1 MMNIGER
8 IKEAIG
14 TNLGW
19 KLADNPQT
27 VGVNKPNVLCCGEH
41 FAIVT
46 CTEDDTPY
54 VEAMKEIVTNEDE
67 DTVKFVVKQKGAR
80 VPAGK
85 GFGDRVW
92 RENSEHG
99 GIEVSFAKRPD
110 ESERDTLKQL
120 GFRWSRM
127 SGVWYLP
134 LKKMGDGVAQFLA
147 AGNFKKVEGV

>member
-1 MMNIGER
+1 MNIGER
-8 IKEAIG
+8 IKQASGE
-14 TNLGW
+14 NFGW
-19 KLADNPQT
+19 KLAENPQT

-41 FAIVT
+41 YAIVT
-46 CTEDDTPY
+46 CMDDDMPY
-54 VEAMKEIVTNEDE
+54 TEAMVDIVSDHADDRVRFIT
-67 DTVKFVVKQKGAR
+67 KSKCAR

-110 ESERDTLKQL
+110 ESERATLKQL

>member
-1 MMNIGER
+1 MNIGER

-19 KLADNPQT
+19 KLADKPQE
-27 VGVNKPNVLCCGEH
+27 VGANKPNVLCCGEH

-46 CTEDDTPY
+46 CTADDRPY
-54 VEAMKEIVTNEDE
+54 VEAMVEMESDKADDN
-67 DTVKFVVKQKGAR
+67 VKFIERQKGAR

-110 ESERDTLKQL
+110 ENERTTLKAL

-127 SGVWYLP
+127 AGVWYLP

-147 AGNFKKVEGV
+147 AGQFKKVEGV

>member
-1 MMNIGER
+1 MNIGER
-8 IKEAIG
+8 IKQAIG
-14 TNLGW
+14 ENLGW
-19 KLADNPQT
+19 NLADNPQT
-27 VGVNKPNVLCCGEH
+27 VGANKPNVLCCGEH
-41 FAIVT
+41 YAIVT
-46 CTEDDTPY
+46 CTEDDKPY
-54 VEAMKEIVTNEDE
+54 LQAMEEIVADENE
-67 DTVKFVVKQKGAR
+67 DTVKFIVKQKSAR

-92 RENSEHG
+92 RENAEHG
-99 GIEVSFAKRPD
+99 GIELSFAKRPD
-110 ESERDTLKQL
+110 ESERATLKQL

>member
-1 MMNIGER
+1 MNIGDR
-8 IKEAIG
+8 IKQAIG
-14 TNLGW
+14 ENLGW
-19 KLADNPQT
+19 KLAENPQT

-41 FAIVT
+41 YAIVT
-46 CTEDDTPY
+46 CTEDDKPY
-54 VEAMKEIVTNEDE
+54 LQAMEELVADEDE
-67 DTVKFVVKQKGAR
+67 DTVKFITKSKCAR
-80 VPAGK
+80 VPADK

-110 ESERDTLKQL
+110 ESERATLKQL

>member
-1 MMNIGER
+1 MNIGER
-8 IKEAIG
+8 IKDAIG

-19 KLADNPQT
+19 KLADKPQE
-27 VGVNKPNVLCCGEH
+27 VGTNKPNVLCCGEH

-46 CTEDDTPY
+46 CTADDQPY
-54 VEAMKEIVTNEDE
+54 VEAMVEMVTDHDE
-67 DTVKFVVKQKGAR
+67 DKVKFIERQKGAR

-110 ESERDTLKQL
+110 ENERTTLKAL

-127 SGVWYLP
+127 AGVWYLP
-134 LKKMGDGVAQFLA
+134 LKKMGGGVAQFLA
-147 AGNFKKVEGV
+147 DGQFKKVDGV

>member
-1 MMNIGER
+1 MNIGER
-8 IKEAIG
+8 IQQAIG
-14 TNLGW
+14 ENLGW
-19 KLADNPQT
+19 KLAENPQT

-41 FAIVT
+41 YAIVT
-46 CTEDDTPY
+46 CTEDDKPY
-54 VEAMKEIVTNEDE
+54 LQAMEELVADADE
-67 DTVKFVVKQKGAR
+67 DTVKFIIKQKCAR

-110 ESERDTLKQL
+110 ESERATLKQL

>member
-1 MMNIGER
+1 MSIGDKIKTAIGE
-8 IKEAIG
+8 
-14 TNLGW
+14 NLGW

-27 VGVNKPNVLCCGEH
+27 VGLNKPNVLCCGEH

-46 CTEDDTPY
+46 CFDEDKPY
-54 VEAMKEIVTNEDE
+54 LQAMEEMVANEDE
-67 DTVKFVVKQKGAR
+67 DTVKFIAKQKGTR

-110 ESERDTLKQL
+110 ENERATLKQL

>member
-1 MMNIGER
+1 MNIGER
-8 IKEAIG
+8 IKQAIG
-14 TNLGW
+14 ENLGW
-19 KLADNPQT
+19 KLAENPQT

-54 VEAMKEIVTNEDE
+54 VEAMKEIVANEDE
-67 DTVKFVVKQKGAR
+67 DTVKFVVKQKCAR

-110 ESERDTLKQL
+110 ESERATLKQL

>member
-1 MMNIGER
+1 MSIGDKIKTAIGE
-8 IKEAIG
+8 
-14 TNLGW
+14 NLGW

-27 VGVNKPNVLCCGEH
+27 VGLNKPNVLCCGEH

-46 CTEDDTPY
+46 CFDEDKPY
-54 VEAMKEIVTNEDE
+54 LQAMEEMVANEDE
-67 DTVKFVVKQKGAR
+67 DTVKFIAKQKGTR

-110 ESERDTLKQL
+110 ENERATLKAL

-134 LKKMGDGVAQFLA
+134 LKKMGDGVAKFLA
-147 AGNFKKVEGV
+147 AGQFKNVEGV

>member
-1 MMNIGER
+1 MNIGER
-8 IKEAIG
+8 SKHAIG
-14 TNLGW
+14 ENLGW
-19 KLADNPQT
+19 KLAENPQT

-41 FAIVT
+41 YAIVT
-46 CTEDDTPY
+46 CMDDDMPY
-54 VEAMKEIVTNEDE
+54 TEAMVDIVSDHADDRVRFIT
-67 DTVKFVVKQKGAR
+67 KSKCAR

-110 ESERDTLKQL
+110 ESERATLKQL

>member
-1 MMNIGER
+1 MNIGER
-8 IKEAIG
+8 IKQAIG
-14 TNLGW
+14 ENLGW
-19 KLADNPQT
+19 KLAENPQT

-41 FAIVT
+41 YAIVT
-46 CTEDDTPY
+46 CMDDDMPY
-54 VEAMKEIVTNEDE
+54 TAAMVDIVSDHADDRVRFIT
-67 DTVKFVVKQKGAR
+67 KSKCAR

-110 ESERDTLKQL
+110 ESERATLKQL

-147 AGNFKKVEGV
+147 AGNFKKVDGV

>member
-1 MMNIGER
+1 MNIGER
-8 IKEAIG
+8 IKLAIG
-14 TNLGW
+14 ENLGW
-19 KLADNPQT
+19 KLAENPQT

-41 FAIVT
+41 YAIVT
-46 CTEDDTPY
+46 CTEDDKPY
-54 VEAMKEIVTNEDE
+54 LQAMEELVADENE
-67 DTVKFVVKQKGAR
+67 DTVKFITKQKCAR

-99 GIEVSFAKRPD
+99 GIEVSFSKRPD
-110 ESERDTLKQL
+110 ESERATLKQL

>member
-1 MMNIGER
+1 MNIGER
-8 IKEAIG
+8 IKQAIG
-14 TNLGW
+14 ENLGW
-19 KLADNPQT
+19 KLAENPQT
-27 VGVNKPNVLCCGEH
+27 VGPNKPNVLCCGEH
-41 FAIVT
+41 YAIVT
-46 CTEDDTPY
+46 CFDEDTPY
-54 VEAMKEIVTNEDE
+54 LQAMQEIVQNEDE
-67 DTVKFVVKQKGAR
+67 DTVKYIAKHKVAR

-110 ESERDTLKQL
+110 ENERATLKAL

>member
-1 MMNIGER
+1 MNIGER
-8 IKEAIG
+8 IKQAIG
-14 TNLGW
+14 ENLGW
-19 KLADNPQT
+19 KLAENPQT

-41 FAIVT
+41 YAIVT
-46 CTEDDTPY
+46 CIDDDMPY
-54 VEAMKEIVTNEDE
+54 TEAMVDIVSDHADDRVRFIT
-67 DTVKFVVKQKGAR
+67 KSKCAR

-110 ESERDTLKQL
+110 ESERATLKQL

-147 AGNFKKVEGV
+147 DGNFNKVDGV

>member
-1 MMNIGER
+1 MNIGER
-8 IKEAIG
+8 IKQASGE
-14 TNLGW
+14 NRGW
-19 KLADNPQT
+19 KLAEGPQT
-27 VGVNKPNVLCCGEH
+27 GGVNNPDVLGCGEH
-41 FAIVT
+41 YAIVT
-46 CTEDDTPY
+46 CTEDDKPY
-54 VEAMKEIVTNEDE
+54 LQAMEELVADENE
-67 DTVKFVVKQKGAR
+67 DTVKFITKQKGAR

-99 GIEVSFAKRPD
+99 GIEVSFSKRPD
-110 ESERDTLKQL
+110 ESERATLKQL

>member
-1 MMNIGER
+1 MSDH
-8 IKEAIG
+8 
-14 TNLGW
+14 
-19 KLADNPQT
+19 ADDRVRFIT
-27 VGVNKPNVLCCGEH
+27 KSKC
-41 FAIVT
+41 
-46 CTEDDTPY
+46 
-54 VEAMKEIVTNEDE
+54 
-67 DTVKFVVKQKGAR
+67 AR

-110 ESERDTLKQL
+110 ESERATLKQL

>member
-1 MMNIGER
+1 MNIGER
-8 IKEAIG
+8 IKQAIG
-14 TNLGW
+14 ENLGW
-19 KLADNPQT
+19 KLAENPQT

-41 FAIVT
+41 YAIVT
-46 CTEDDTPY
+46 CTEDDKPY
-54 VEAMKEIVTNEDE
+54 LQAMEELVADEDE
-67 DTVKFVVKQKGAR
+67 DTVKFITKSKCAR

-110 ESERDTLKQL
+110 ESERATLKQL

>member
-1 MMNIGER
+1 MNIGER
-8 IKEAIG
+8 IKQAIG
-14 TNLGW
+14 ENLGW
-19 KLADNPQT
+19 KLAENPQT

-41 FAIVT
+41 YAIVT
-46 CTEDDTPY
+46 CMDDDMPY
-54 VEAMKEIVTNEDE
+54 TAAMVDIVSDHADDRVRFIT
-67 DTVKFVVKQKGAR
+67 KSKCAR

-110 ESERDTLKQL
+110 ESERTTLKQL

>member
-1 MMNIGER
+1 MNIGER
-8 IKEAIG
+8 IKQAIG
-14 TNLGW
+14 EYLGW
-19 KLADNPQT
+19 KLADSPQT

-46 CTEDDTPY
+46 YTKDDAPY
-54 VEAMKEIVTNEDE
+54 IEAMAEMATDHADDK
-67 DTVKFVVKQKGAR
+67 VKFIAKQKGAR
-80 VPAGK
+80 VLAGK

-110 ESERDTLKQL
+110 ENERAALKAL

-147 AGNFKKVEGV
+147 AGQFKKVEGV

>member
-1 MMNIGER
+1 MSIGDKIKTAIGE
-8 IKEAIG
+8 
-14 TNLGW
+14 NLGW

-27 VGVNKPNVLCCGEH
+27 VGLNKPNVLCCGEH

-46 CTEDDTPY
+46 CFDEDKPY
-54 VEAMKEIVTNEDE
+54 LQAMEEMVANEDE
-67 DTVKFVVKQKGAR
+67 DTVKFIAKQKGTR

-110 ESERDTLKQL
+110 ENERTALKQL

>member
-1 MMNIGER
+1 MSIGDKIKTAIGE
-8 IKEAIG
+8 
-14 TNLGW
+14 NLGW

-27 VGVNKPNVLCCGEH
+27 VGLNKPNVLCCGEH

-46 CTEDDTPY
+46 CFDEDKPY
-54 VEAMKEIVTNEDE
+54 LQAMEEMVANEDE
-67 DTVKFVVKQKGAR
+67 DTVKFIAKQKGTR

-110 ESERDTLKQL
+110 ENERTTLKQL

>member
-1 MMNIGER
+1 MNIGER
-8 IKEAIG
+8 IKQAIG
-14 TNLGW
+14 ENLGW
-19 KLADNPQT
+19 KLAENPQT

-41 FAIVT
+41 YAIVT
-46 CTEDDTPY
+46 CMDDDMPY
-54 VEAMKEIVTNEDE
+54 TEAMVDIVSDHADDRVRFIT
-67 DTVKFVVKQKGAR
+67 KSKCAR

-110 ESERDTLKQL
+110 ESERATLKQW

-147 AGNFKKVEGV
+147 DGNFKKVEGV

>member
-1 MMNIGER
+1 MNIGER
-8 IKEAIG
+8 IKQAIG
-14 TNLGW
+14 ENLGW
-19 KLADNPQT
+19 KLAENPQT

-41 FAIVT
+41 YAIVT
-46 CTEDDTPY
+46 CMDDDMPY
-54 VEAMKEIVTNEDE
+54 TEAMVDIVSDHADDRVRFITKS
-67 DTVKFVVKQKGAR
+67 KFAR

-110 ESERDTLKQL
+110 ESERATLKQL

>member
-1 MMNIGER
+1 MNIGER
-8 IKEAIG
+8 IKQAIG
-14 TNLGW
+14 ENLGW
-19 KLADNPQT
+19 KLAENPQT

-54 VEAMKEIVTNEDE
+54 VEAMKEIVANEDE
-67 DTVKFVVKQKGAR
+67 DTVKFVVKQKCAR

-92 RENSEHG
+92 RENPEHG

-110 ESERDTLKQL
+110 ESERATLKQL

>member
-1 MMNIGER
+1 MNIGER
-8 IKEAIG
+8 IKQAIG
-14 TNLGW
+14 ENLGW
-19 KLADNPQT
+19 KLAENPQT

-41 FAIVT
+41 YAIVT
-46 CTEDDTPY
+46 CMDDDMPY
-54 VEAMKEIVTNEDE
+54 TEAMVDIVSDHADDRVRFIT
-67 DTVKFVVKQKGAR
+67 KSKCAR

-110 ESERDTLKQL
+110 ESERATLKQL
-120 GFRWSRM
+120 CFRWSRM

>member
-1 MMNIGER
+1 MNIGER
-8 IKEAIG
+8 IKQAIG
-14 TNLGW
+14 ENLGW
-19 KLADNPQT
+19 KLAENPQT

-41 FAIVT
+41 YAIVT
-46 CTEDDTPY
+46 CMDDDMPYTEAMVDIVSDHEDDRVRFIT
-54 VEAMKEIVTNEDE
+54 KS
-67 DTVKFVVKQKGAR
+67 KCAR

-110 ESERDTLKQL
+110 ESERATLKQL

-127 SGVWYLP
+127 SGVWYIP

>member
-1 MMNIGER
+1 MSIGER
-8 IKEAIG
+8 IKQAIG
-14 TNLGW
+14 KNLGW
-19 KLADNPQT
+19 KLAENPQT

-41 FAIVT
+41 YAIVT
-46 CTEDDTPY
+46 CMDDDMPY
-54 VEAMKEIVTNEDE
+54 TEAMVDIVSDHADDRVRFIT
-67 DTVKFVVKQKGAR
+67 KSKCAR

-110 ESERDTLKQL
+110 ERERATLKQL

>member
-1 MMNIGER
+1 MNIGER
-8 IKEAIG
+8 IKQAIG
-14 TNLGW
+14 ENLGW
-19 KLADNPQT
+19 NLADRPQE
-27 VGVNKPNVLCCGEH
+27 VGINKPNVLCCGEH
-41 FAIVT
+41 YAIVT
-46 CTEDDTPY
+46 CTEDDKPY
-54 VEAMKEIVTNEDE
+54 LQAMEEIVADENE
-67 DTVKFVVKQKGAR
+67 DTVKFIVKQKSAR

-110 ESERDTLKQL
+110 ENERATLKAL

-127 SGVWYLP
+127 GRVWYLP

>member
-1 MMNIGER
+1 MNTGEK
-8 IKEAIG
+8 IKQAVKE
-14 TNLGW
+14 NLGW
-19 KLADNPQT
+19 ELADKPQMT
-27 VGVNKPNVLCCGEH
+27 GLNKPNVLCCGEH

-46 CTEDDTPY
+46 CLEEDKPY
-54 VEAMKEIVTNEDE
+54 VEAIFQMIQD
-67 DTVKFVVKQKGAR
+67 DYDMAKFIVKQKGAR

-110 ESERDTLKQL
+110 ENEREALKAL

-127 SGVWYLP
+127 AGVWYLP
-134 LKKMGDGVAQFLA
+134 LKKMCDNVASYLASGD
-147 AGNFKKVEGV
+147 FKKVEGV

>member
-1 MMNIGER
+1 MNIGER
-8 IKEAIG
+8 IKQAIG
-14 TNLGW
+14 ENLGW
-19 KLADNPQT
+19 KLAENPQT

-41 FAIVT
+41 YAIVT
-46 CTEDDTPY
+46 CMDDDMPY
-54 VEAMKEIVTNEDE
+54 TEAMVDIVSDNADDRVRFIT
-67 DTVKFVVKQKGAR
+67 KSKCAR

-110 ESERDTLKQL
+110 ESERAALKQL

>member
-1 MMNIGER
+1 MNIGER
-8 IKEAIG
+8 IKTAIG
-14 TNLGW
+14 ENLGW
-19 KLADNPQT
+19 RLADNPQT

-41 FAIVT
+41 YAIVT
-46 CTEDDTPY
+46 CTEDDKPY
-54 VEAMKEIVTNEDE
+54 LQAMEEIVADENE
-67 DTVKFVVKQKGAR
+67 DTVKFITKQKGAR
-80 VPAGK
+80 VPAGT

-110 ESERDTLKQL
+110 ENERATLKAL

>member
-1 MMNIGER
+1 MNIGER
-8 IKEAIG
+8 IKQAIG
-14 TNLGW
+14 ENLGW
-19 KLADNPQT
+19 KLAENPQT

-41 FAIVT
+41 YAIVT
-46 CTEDDTPY
+46 CFEEDTPY
-54 VEAMKEIVTNEDE
+54 LQAMQEIVRDKDEEDA
-67 DTVKFVVKQKGAR
+67 VKYIAKQKGAR

-110 ESERDTLKQL
+110 ENERATLKAL

-127 SGVWYLP
+127 GGVWYLP

>member
-1 MMNIGER
+1 MNIGER
-8 IKEAIG
+8 IKTAIG
-14 TNLGW
+14 ENLGW
-19 KLADNPQT
+19 KLAENPQT
-27 VGVNKPNVLCCGEH
+27 VGLNKPNVLCCGEH
-41 FAIVT
+41 YAIVT
-46 CTEDDTPY
+46 CTEDDIAY
-54 VEAMKEIVTNEDE
+54 VEAMKEMVEDE
-67 DTVKFVVKQKGAR
+67 SADTTKFIIKRKGAR

-110 ESERDTLKQL
+110 ENERATLKQL

-127 SGVWYLP
+127 AGVWYLP

-147 AGNFKKVEGV
+147 TGNFKKVEGV

>member
-1 MMNIGER
+1 MNAS
-8 IKEAIG
+8 EALENAIVE
-14 TNLGW
+14 NLGY
-19 KLADNPQT
+19 KTGSVAEVRSQ
-27 VGVNKPNVLCCGEH
+27 VVNIIGCGEKH
-41 FAIVT
+41 CIVT
-46 CTEDDTPY
+46 CVEEDKPY
-54 VEAMKEIVTNEDE
+54 VEAMCELIGSEYV
-67 DTVKFVVKQKGAR
+67 VKVIVKQKAGR
-80 VPAGK
+80 VPRGT

-110 ESERDTLKQL
+110 ENERATLKAL

-147 AGNFKKVEGV
+147 AGQFKKVEGV

>member
-1 MMNIGER
+1 MNIGER
-8 IKEAIG
+8 IKQAIG
-14 TNLGW
+14 ENLGW
-19 KLADNPQT
+19 KLAENPQT

-41 FAIVT
+41 YAIVT
-46 CTEDDTPY
+46 CTEDDKPY
-54 VEAMKEIVTNEDE
+54 LQAMEELVADENE
-67 DTVKFVVKQKGAR
+67 DTVQFITKQKGAR

-85 GFGDRVW
+85 GFSDRVW
-92 RENSEHG
+92 RENAEHG

-110 ESERDTLKQL
+110 ESERATLKQL

>member
-1 MMNIGER
+1 MNIGEL
-8 IKEAIG
+8 IKKAVEE
-14 TNLGW
+14 NLGW
-19 KLADNPQT
+19 KLAENPQS

-41 FAIVT
+41 YAIVT
-46 CTEDDTPY
+46 CTDEDKPY
-54 VEAMKEIVTNEDE
+54 VEAMKEMVEDE
-67 DTVKFVVKQKGAR
+67 GVDTVKFIVKQKGAR

-99 GIEVSFAKRPD
+99 GIEVSFTKRPD
-110 ESERDTLKQL
+110 ENERTTLKAL